1 MDNTYAIFLDID
13 GTLVSFQTHT
23 IPPST
28 ILALTQAK
36 ANGARIYIST
46 GRPYY
51 IINNLKP
58 IEHLIDGWVTTNGAH
73 CFVGNHT
80 VRRVPI
86 APTDVERILQFCRDH
101 DFACLVCTESRM
113 VPFNEK
119 ECVERIFAH
128 DLAVTNIDRTTP
140 FDEAL
145 REPVYQMSA
154 FFDAA
159 HEAVLMS
166 TVPQCVSGRWHPE
179 FTDITCSD
187 ADKGKGLLAMAEA
200 EGISIDHAIA
210 FGDGGNDMSI
220 IRQAGIG
227 IAMGN
232 AIPEL
237 KAAATYTTTDV
248 DNDGILNALRHY
260 CII

>member
-1 MDNTYAIFLDID
+1 MDNYAIFLDID

-36 ANGARIYIST
+36 ANGARVYIST

-58 IEHLIDGWVTTNGAH
+58 IEHLIDGWITTNGAH
-73 CFVGNHT
+73 CFVGEHT

-86 APTDVERILQFCRDH
+86 ADADVETILDYCRVN

-113 VPFNEK
+113 VPFNDR
-119 ECVERIFAH
+119 ECVDRIFMH
-128 DLAVTNIDRTTP
+128 DLAVSNIDRTTSL
-140 FDEAL
+140 DVAL

-159 HEAVLMS
+159 HEQALMER
-166 TVPQCVSGRWHPE
+166 VPQCVSGRWHPE

-187 ADKGKGLLAMAEA
+187 ADKGQGLLAMAEA
-200 EGISIDHAIA
+200 EGISIDRAMA
-210 FGDGGNDMSI
+210 FGDGGNDMTI

-237 KAAATYTTTDV
+237 KEAASFVTTDV
-248 DNDGILNALRHY
+248 DHDGILNALRHY
-260 CII
+260 KVI